1 MTSPAPLTPPHDND
15 PWAELR
21 AVIPEVVDVVSRY
34 LEQAAVSLRP
44 GTTKAA
50 DMALRQFSRFL
61 AEQDPPVGAIS
72 DVTRD
77 VVEDYKLHL
86 AGPVSRTTGKPLA
99 ANTIRQRLRLLK
111 VFFDRTIEWD
121 WPQAPR
127 RNPLLLGDMPPR
139 PEPLPKFLDDAEAAR
154 FMRAVYDEADPFR
167 RLCVLLLARTGMRV
181 GELCDLDSD
190 PVVQIGD
197 CHWLR
202 IPVGKLRNDRYI
214 PLHPHL
220 VDDITRHRE
229 ANRDH
234 ISRHGVL
241 LADKTGAINRHR
253 VTRMVRRV
261 ARNAGIGHVHPHQ
274 LRHTLGTQAVNRG
287 MRLEA
292 IAALLGHKTLE
303 MTLVYARIADRTVA
317 DEYFA
322 VTDQIETLYTNQ
334 LASDAEGP
342 NMRRLRAEHTRM
354 LGNGYCTRPQEL
366 DCHFESI
373 CETCIHFATTIEFLP
388 TLQRQRDHAE
398 DHDQPQRAALFS
410 GLLEQLHQQDQP

>member
-1 MTSPAPLTPPHDND
+1 MLVP
-15 PWAELR
+15 R
-21 AVIPEVVDVVSRY
+21 VVDVAQRY
-34 LEQAAVSLRP
+34 LDQAAVSLAP
-44 GTTKAA
+44 GSIRAA
-50 DMALRQFSRFL
+50 DTALRQFCEFL
-61 AEQDPPVGAIS
+61 ATQDPPVTTVG
-72 DVTRD
+72 DVSRS
-77 VVEDYKLHL
+77 VVEEYKLHL
-86 AGPVSRTTGKPLA
+86 GGLVSATTGKPLA

-111 VFFDRTIEWD
+111 VFFDRIIEWD

-139 PEPLPKFLDDAEAAR
+139 PEPLPKFLDDAQAAR

-181 GELCDLDSD
+181 GELCGLDAD

-220 VDDITRHRE
+220 VDDIARHQEVNRE
-229 ANRDH
+229 H
-234 ISRHGVL
+234 ITRHGVL
-241 LADKTGAINRHR
+241 LADKTSAVDRHR
-253 VTRMVRRV
+253 VTRMVKRIAKR
-261 ARNAGIGHVHPHQ
+261 AGVGHVHPHQ
-274 LRHTLGTQAVNRG
+274 LRHTLATQAINRG

-292 IAALLGHKTLE
+292 VAALLGHKTLE
-303 MTLVYARIADRTVA
+303 MTMTYARIADRTVA
-317 DEYFA
+317 DEYFS
-322 VTDQIETLYTNQ
+322 VTDKIETLYTNQ
-334 LASDAEGP
+334 LTADAEGP
-342 NMRRLRAEHTRM
+342 NMRRLRTEHGRM

-373 CETCIHFATTIEFLP
+373 CETCVHFATAIEFLP
-388 TLQRQRDHAE
+388 TLQRQRDHAA

-410 GLLEQLHQQDQP
+410 GILEQLHQETQT

>member
-1 MTSPAPLTPPHDND
+1 MTSPAPLTSSIHD
-15 PWAELR
+15 PWADIS
-21 AVIPEVVDVVSRY
+21 AVVPGAVDVVFRY
-34 LEQAAVSLRP
+34 LDQAAVSLQP
-44 GTTKAA
+44 ASIKAA
-50 DMALRQFSRFL
+50 DMALRQFCLFL
-61 AEQDPPVGAIS
+61 AEQDPPVRSIS
-72 DVTRD
+72 EVSRD
-77 VVEDYKLHL
+77 VVEDYKIHL
-86 AGPVSRTTGKPLA
+86 AAYVSRTTGKPLA

-111 VFFDRTIEWD
+111 VFFDRIIEWD
-121 WPQAPR
+121 WQQAPR

-139 PEPLPKFLDDAEAAR
+139 PEPLPKFLDDAQAAR
-154 FMRAVYDEADPFR
+154 FMRAVYDEPDPFR

-181 GELCDLDSD
+181 GELCGLDAD

-220 VDDITRHRE
+220 VDDIARHQKTNRE
-229 ANRDH
+229 H
-234 ISRHGVL
+234 IIRHGVL
-241 LADKTGAINRHR
+241 LADKTNAVDRHR

-261 ARNAGIGHVHPHQ
+261 AKRAGVGHVHPHQ
-274 LRHTLGTQAVNRG
+274 LRHTLATQAINRG

-292 IAALLGHKTLE
+292 VAALIGHKTLE
-303 MTLVYARIADRTVA
+303 MTMTYARIADRTVA

-334 LASDAEGP
+334 LTADAEGP

-373 CETCIHFATTIEFLP
+373 CETCVHFATAIEFLP
-388 TLQRQRDHAE
+388 TLQRQRNHAT

>member
-1 MTSPAPLTPPHDND
+1 MTSPAPLTSSIHG
-15 PWAELR
+15 PWADIS
-21 AVIPEVVDVVSRY
+21 AVVPGAVDVVFRY
-34 LEQAAVSLRP
+34 LDQATVSLQPASIR
-44 GTTKAA
+44 AA
-50 DMALRQFSRFL
+50 DLALRQFCGFL
-61 AEQDPPVGAIS
+61 AEQDPPVRSIS
-72 DVTRD
+72 DVSRD

-86 AGPVSRTTGKPLA
+86 AGCVSVTTGKRLA
-99 ANTIRQRLRLLK
+99 ANTIRQHLRLLK
-111 VFFDRTIEWD
+111 VFFDRIIEWD

-139 PEPLPKFLDDAEAAR
+139 PEPLPKFLDDAQAAR
-154 FMRAVYDEADPFR
+154 FMRAAYDEADPFR

-181 GELCDLDSD
+181 GELCALDPD

-220 VDDITRHRE
+220 IDDITRHQETNRE
-229 ANRDH
+229 H
-234 ISRHGVL
+234 ISTHGVL
-241 LADKTGAINRHR
+241 LADKTSAVDRHR
-253 VTRMVRRV
+253 ITRMVRRV
-261 ARNAGIGHVHPHQ
+261 AKAAGVGHVHPHQ
-274 LRHTLGTQAVNRG
+274 LRHTLATQAINRG

-292 IAALLGHKTLE
+292 VAALLGHKTLE
-303 MTLVYARIADRTVA
+303 MTMTYARIADRTVA

-334 LASDAEGP
+334 LPGDVEGP
-342 NMRRLRAEHTRM
+342 NMRLLRAEHTRM
-354 LGNGYCTRPQEL
+354 LGNGYCTRPSEL

-388 TLQRQRDHAE
+388 TIQRQRDHATE
-398 DHDQPQRAALFS
+398 HDQPQRAALFS
-410 GLLEQLHQQDQP
+410 GLLEQLHQDNHT